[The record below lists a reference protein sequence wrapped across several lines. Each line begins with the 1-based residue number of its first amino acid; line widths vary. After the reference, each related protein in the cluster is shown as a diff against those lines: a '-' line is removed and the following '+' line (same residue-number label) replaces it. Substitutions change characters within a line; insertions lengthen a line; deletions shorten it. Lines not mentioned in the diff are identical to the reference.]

1 MKLHFPV
8 NEIEKALEE
17 INTAKTANPL
27 YGEVTG
33 KGFWLVG
40 DQGVYLMPNTHDG
53 KYHGAHIDNPGVKHE
68 KICVYAEECNP
79 QKVDFDT
86 WWENKRASFGGDD
99 GVEFIELATIE
110 SLIVKARKSPSAA
123 YLVID
128 IKPKQFS
135 FSVAYKVA

>member
-1 MKLHFPV
+1 MKLHFPA

-17 INTAKTANPL
+17 IKTATTANPL

-40 DQGVYLMPNTHDG
+40 DQGVYLMPNTING
-53 KYHGAHIDNPGVKHE
+53 KYHGAHIGKPGVKHK
-68 KICVYAEECNP
+68 KICVYANECNP
-79 QKVDFDT
+79 DKLEFSV

-99 GVEFIELATIE
+99 GIEFIELATIE
-110 SLIVKARKSPSAA
+110 NLIAKARKGKAEA

-128 IKPKQFS
+128 ISPKQFNL
-135 FSVAYKVA
+135 SVAYKVA